1 MVNVSADESVLG
13 ADGKVDPEKL
23 NVILYDGI
31 QMTYRAVG
39 PMAVSYTHLT
49 LPTKVLV

>member
-31 QMTYRAVG
+31 QMAQAFSAG
-39 PMAVSYTHLT
+39 KAL
-49 LPTKVLV
+49 K

>member
-31 QMTYRAVG
+31 QMTYRAQAFSAG
-39 PMAVSYTHLT
+39 KAL
-49 LPTKVLV
+49 K